1 MKNLFNYFLLKINLF
16 MIKDAYREI
25 TRLIPEDSFL
35 VEQRVKD
42 DFDFPIHFHPE
53 YELNFIYRGK
63 GVRRIVGDHFDEI
76 DDLELVFV
84 GPNVVHGWELHKC
97 NCKEIYEITIH
108 IHNDLLDKKM
118 LSRRIFKPIKDM
130 FSRSKYGILFSR
142 ETTNQMMPRIMVLS
156 KISGI
161 QYYLEF
167 VSILN
172 DLANSEGQKLLS
184 NSSVEK
190 EDFHNSDKIKK
201 VYDYI
206 QANFSQ
212 TITLNE
218 ISELV
223 NMSPV
228 SFNRFIKN
236 RTGKT
241 FINYLNDT
249 RIGFASGWLLE
260 TDLSIGEISY
270 KCGFNN
276 IANFNRLF
284 KQAKNSTPKQFK
296 NDFIGV
302 KRVL

>member
-1 MKNLFNYFLLKINLF
+1 
-16 MIKDAYREI
+16 MIQEAHREI

-35 VEQRVKD
+35 VEERIKD

-63 GVRRIVGDHFDEI
+63 GVRRIIGDSTEDIE
-76 DDLELVFV
+76 DLELVLV
-84 GPNVVHGWELHKC
+84 GPNIVHGWELHKC
-97 NCKEIYEITIH
+97 TCKEIYEITMH
-108 IHNDLLDKKM
+108 IHDDLLNEKT

-130 FSRSKYGILFSR
+130 FNRSKHGILFSR
-142 ETTNQMMPRIMVLS
+142 ETTISLMPRLMTLT

-167 VSILN
+167 ISIL
-172 DLANSEGQKLLS
+172 DELAKSEGQRMLS
-184 NSSVEK
+184 NSCVENI
-190 EDFHNSDKIKK
+190 DFHNSDKIKK

-206 QANFSQ
+206 QENFNK
-212 TITLNE
+212 TITLSE
-218 ISELV
+218 ISGLV

-241 FINYLNDT
+241 FISYINDT
-249 RIGFASGWLLE
+249 RISFATRWLLE
-260 TDLSIGEISY
+260 TDQSIGEISFM
-270 KCGFNN
+270 CGFNN

-284 KQAKNSTPKQFK
+284 KKAKKCTPKEFR
-296 NDFIGV
+296 NEFVGI

>member
-1 MKNLFNYFLLKINLF
+1 
-16 MIKDAYREI
+16 MIENAHREI
-25 TRLIPEDSFL
+25 TRLIPEDSFT
-35 VEQRVKD
+35 VEERVKD

-63 GVRRIVGDHFDEI
+63 GVRRIVGDSTENI
-76 DDLELVFV
+76 EDLDLVLV
-84 GPNVVHGWELHKC
+84 GPNMVHGWELHEC
-97 NCKEIYEITIH
+97 TCKEIYEITMH
-108 IHNDLLDKKM
+108 IHDDLLNEKT

-130 FSRSKYGILFSR
+130 FNRSKHGILFSR
-142 ETTNQMMPRIMVLS
+142 ETTVKLMPRMMVLS
-156 KISGI
+156 KITGI

-167 VSILN
+167 IGIL
-172 DLANSEGQKLLS
+172 DELARSDGQRMLS
-184 NSSVEK
+184 TLSAEK
-190 EDFHNSDKIKK
+190 TDFQNSDKIKK

-206 QANFSQ
+206 QENFNK

-228 SFNRFIKN
+228 SFNRFIKS

-241 FINYLNDT
+241 FISYMNNT
-249 RIGFASGWLLE
+249 RISFASRYLLE
-260 TDLSIGEISY
+260 TDLSIGEISFM
-270 KCGFNN
+270 CGFNN

-284 KQAKNSTPKQFK
+284 KKSKNCTPKEFR
-296 NDFIGV
+296 NEFIGI